1 MKPLLDIESFGGT
14 DADNDEVLLR
24 AFEDHEAY
32 EAVVAMKRHMVI
44 GRKGSGKTAIF
55 KKIITTRE
63 PDFFSYGHTFSDY
76 PWHHHERQA
85 RIGIPD
91 FDKYTHSWK
100 YLILLS
106 AAKIALNQDQ
116 SLPFDDGSME
126 ELVRLEAFVVDT
138 YGSRDP
144 DLTQTFSPTKELRL
158 RPHFEID
165 WKILKGDISP
175 ESVPVLELPTIVA
188 EVNAAFLR
196 TVLRCLN
203 PEHKYFIAF
212 DQLDLGFD
220 QSNAEYSNRLIGL
233 LLAARDINLAA
244 KEAGVNL
251 FCVIFLRDDIYDVL
265 HFEDK
270 NKMTENFV
278 SVIEWDT
285 QRTNRTLRGL
295 MQRRFSIL
303 LAEEGEN
310 KISWDQVFSE
320 KREMP
325 GHQSKYDHMRDRTY
339 LRPRDMIKFANE
351 ALAQYKVRVNAGELE
366 GENEDPNRIDNS
378 DVHKA
383 RAEYSEY
390 LVREID
396 DEVHKHLPDYK
407 RYLDVLRALGKWQF
421 DRKEFEDA
429 LGQHYGNCPLSFV
442 DALEKLYEFSFIG
455 FYRAGGRGFGGS
467 EYFYRYR
474 DPRTRFDANATR
486 YRIHPGLIEV
496 LGVKR
501 K

>member
-1 MKPLLDIESFGGT
+1 MKALVEVEDFGGT
-14 DADNDEVLLR
+14 DADNDDLLLR

-32 EAVVAMKRHMVI
+32 ESVLALRRHMVI

-63 PDFFSYGHTFSDY
+63 PTFFSYGHTFSDY
-76 PWHHHERQA
+76 PWHHHEMQA
-85 RIGIPD
+85 RVGIPD

-116 SLPFDDGSME
+116 SLPFDDPSME
-126 ELVRLEAFVVDT
+126 EMVRLEAFVVDT

-144 DLTQTFSPTKELRL
+144 DLTQTFSPTKALRL
-158 RPHFEID
+158 RPHFELD
-165 WKILKGDISP
+165 LSLLKASVSP
-175 ESVPVLELPTIVA
+175 ESVPVSELPTIVT

-220 QSNAEYSNRLIGL
+220 RTSDEYANRLIGL

-244 KEAGVNL
+244 RDAGVSL
-251 FCVIFLRDDIYDVL
+251 FCTVFLRDDIYEVL

-270 NKMTENFV
+270 NKMTENYV

-285 QRTNRTLRGL
+285 PRTNRTLRGL
-295 MQRRFSIL
+295 MQKRFEIL
-303 LAEEGEN
+303 LADHADPKINWEQVVNEEQ
-310 KISWDQVFSE
+310 K
-320 KREMP
+320 MP
-325 GHQSKYDHMRDRTY
+325 GHQLKYEHMRDRTY

-351 ALAQYKVRVNAGELE
+351 ALTQYKARIRSGIAE
-366 GENEDPNRIDNS
+366 ENDLLRIDNA
-378 DVHKA
+378 DVHNA
-383 RAEYSEY
+383 RPEYSEY
-390 LVREID
+390 LVKEID
-396 DEVHKHLPDYK
+396 DEVHKHLPDYE
-407 RYLDVLRALGKWQF
+407 RYLDVMRTLGKWQF
-421 DRKEFEDA
+421 ERDEFTTA
-429 LGQHYGNCPLSFV
+429 LNQHYLECSLNASQ
-442 DALEKLYEFSFIG
+442 ALERLYEYSFIG

-467 EYFYRYR
+467 EYFFRYR
-474 DPRTRFDANATR
+474 DPRTRFDATATR
-486 YRIHPGLIEV
+486 FRIHPGLIEV

>member
-1 MKPLLDIESFGGT
+1 MKALVEVEDFGGT
-14 DADNDEVLLR
+14 DADNDDLLLR

-32 EAVVAMKRHMVI
+32 EAVLALRRHMVI

-63 PDFFSYGHTFSDY
+63 PTFFSYGHTFSDY
-76 PWHHHERQA
+76 PWHHHEMQA
-85 RIGIPD
+85 RVGIPD

-106 AAKIALNQDQ
+106 VAKTALNQDQ
-116 SLPFDDGSME
+116 SLPFNDQSME
-126 ELVRLEAFVVDT
+126 EMVRLEAFVVDT

-144 DLTQTFSPTKELRL
+144 DLTQTFSPTKALRL
-158 RPHFEID
+158 KPHFELD
-165 WKILKGDISP
+165 WKLLKIGISP
-175 ESVPVLELPTIVA
+175 ESVPVVELPTIVT
-188 EVNAAFLR
+188 EVNSAFLR

-220 QSNAEYSNRLIGL
+220 RTTDKYVNRLIGL

-244 KEAGVNL
+244 RDAGVSL
-251 FCVIFLRDDIYDVL
+251 FCTVFLRDDIYEVL

-270 NKMTENFV
+270 NKMTENYV

-295 MQRRFSIL
+295 MQRRFEIL
-303 LAEEGEN
+303 LADDVDPQITWEQVVSEE
-310 KISWDQVFSE
+310 
-320 KREMP
+320 REMP
-325 GHQSKYDHMRDRTY
+325 GHQTKYEHMRDRTY

-351 ALAQYKVRVNAGELE
+351 ALAQYKVRIQSATD
-366 GENEDPNRIDNS
+366 EDSDPVRIDNA
-378 DVHKA
+378 DVHNA
-383 RAEYSEY
+383 RPEYSEY
-390 LVREID
+390 LVKEID
-396 DEVHKHLPDYK
+396 DEVHKHLPDYE
-407 RYLDVLRALGKWQF
+407 RYLDVIRALGKWQF
-421 DRKEFEDA
+421 ERDEFAEA
-429 LGQHYGNCPLSFV
+429 LNQHYSDCALDPGQ
-442 DALEKLYEFSFIG
+442 ALERLFEFSFIG

-467 EYFYRYR
+467 EYFFRYR
-474 DPRTRFDANATR
+474 DPRTRFDTTAAR
-486 YRIHPGLIEV
+486 YRIHPGLIEA